1 MAEFSFG
8 VLVAAAGVV
17 AQWLDDLLYLYGFIL
32 IARALM
38 SWIPIEHGSPFEGL
52 VRVLVR
58 LTEPVLAPIRRVV
71 PPVQAGGAAI
81 DLSIII
87 AMLLLLVVGPLV
99 VSIL

>member
-1 MAEFSFG
+1 MAVSLLG
-8 VLVAAAGVV
+8 ALLAVSGSVGR
-17 AQWLDDLLYLYGFIL
+17 WLDDLLYLYGFIL

-38 SWIPIEHGSPFEGL
+38 SWIPIEHGSPFEGV

-58 LTEPVLAPIRRVV
+58 LTEPVLAPIRRAV

-87 AMLLLLVVGPLV
+87 AMVVLLVVGPLLVSV
-99 VSIL
+99 V